1 MIHHLRAGGVSL
13 VVDAPGT
20 QVPSV
25 LHWGAD
31 LGPLPADALDA
42 LAGAVLPAVPP
53 SSIDV
58 PLRLSLVPTLAEG
71 WSGQPGVAVHRA
83 TGPLDVA
90 LVSTSV
96 EVRGE
101 DGDQVLVVLAADAA
115 AAVGVRTE
123 LRLAPEGVLTVR
135 HTLTNTGD
143 DALHVQTLDV
153 VLPVPDRARELADH
167 TGLWSHER
175 RQQRLLPG
183 HGVWLREGRHGRPGH
198 DDAYLLVAGTPG
210 FGTRTGEVWSVHCA
224 WSGDRRLWSER
235 SPLGPSALGGGELW
249 APGEITLAPGEELT
263 TPWLVATWSG
273 DGLDGLS
280 DRLHARHR
288 RRRGPLRPRPL
299 VLNTWEAVYFDHDLP
314 TLSRLVDVAAR
325 VGVER
330 FVLDDGWFRGRR
342 DDRTSL
348 GDWTVDPDVWPDGL
362 HPLAERVTAAGME
375 LGLWVEPEMVSAD
388 SDLARAHPD
397 WVLGRPAALE
407 WRHQRVLDLAHPGA
421 WAHVHDA
428 LVALLEEYPVRFLKW
443 DHNRDLLVPGA
454 HAQTAALYRMLD
466 ALRARFPEVEVESC
480 ASGGGRVD
488 LGVAERVDR
497 FWASD
502 TNDPLE
508 RQEIHRWSTLLL
520 PPEHLGAHLGDARA
534 HTTGRTSDLGF
545 RLATSLFGHAGIEG
559 DLTRSDPAELA
570 AVTAWAQA
578 YRRLR
583 GLLHTGTVVRADV
596 PDPALAVHGVVAA
609 DRSEAVVALVALAAP
624 QAALPAPARVPGLDP
639 ARSYRVTHVDL
650 GAGAP
655 LTVGDAPP
663 AWWAD
668 VLAGRDVVLP
678 GAVLAQTGLARPLLA
693 PQQAAVLHLVAVDG

>member
-71 WSGQPGVAVHRA
+71 WSGQPGLAVHRA
-83 TGPLDVA
+83 AGPLDVA
-90 LVSTSV
+90 LATTAV
-96 EVRGE
+96 EVRDD
-101 DGDQVLVVLAADAA
+101 DGDQVLDVRTADPA
-115 AAVGVRTE
+115 AAVAVRTE
-123 LRLAPEGVLTVR
+123 VRLAPEGVLTVR
-135 HTLTNTGD
+135 HTLANTGD
-143 DALHVQTLDV
+143 GPLHVQTLDV

-249 APGEITLAPGEELT
+249 APGETTLAPGEDLT

-362 HPLAERVTAAGME
+362 HPLAQRVTAAGME

-443 DHNRDLLVPGA
+443 DHNRDLLAPGA

-466 ALRARFPEVEVESC
+466 ALRARFPDVEIESC

-559 DLTRSDPAELA
+559 DLTRSEPAELA
-570 AVTAWAQA
+570 AVTVWAQA

-583 GLLHTGTVVRADV
+583 GLLHTGTVVRAEV

-678 GAVLAQTGLARPLLA
+678 GRVLEQTGLARPLLA
-693 PQQAAVLHLVAVDG
+693 PQQAAVLHLTALDA

>member
-90 LVSTSV
+90 LASTSV

-135 HTLTNTGD
+135 HTLTNTGHD
-143 DALHVQTLDV
+143 PLHVQTLDV

-249 APGEITLAPGEELT
+249 APGETTLAPGEALT

-397 WVLGRPAALE
+397 WVLGRPTALE

-443 DHNRDLLVPGA
+443 DHNRDLLAPGA

-466 ALRARFPEVEVESC
+466 ALRARFPDVEVESC

-570 AVTAWAQA
+570 AITAWADA

-583 GLLHTGTVVRADV
+583 GLLHSGTVVRADV

-693 PQQAAVLHLVAVDG
+693 PQQAAVLHLVAVDA